1 MARSILTGN
10 YTAPGPTF
18 GYHQDGKLFYARPM
32 ESMQISA
39 LDGTEA
45 EFLVYR
51 PKMPHKVPSI
61 YDHPSTYILEGF
73 VCRQRYMPLWEGER
87 SLQRTTH
94 TLNKGKANEQE
105 LEWQAR
111 YYNGLVLSN

>member
-1 MARSILTGN
+1 
-10 YTAPGPTF
+10 
-18 GYHQDGKLFYARPM
+18 M

-51 PKMPHKVPSI
+51 PKMPHKVPSV

-73 VCRQRYMPLWEGER
+73 VCRQRYRPLWEGER
-87 SLQRTTH
+87 SFSEQH
-94 TLNKGKANEQE
+94 TPWIRAKLTSKSFLSGKQDITMGWRLAT
-105 LEWQAR
+105 R
-111 YYNGLVLSN
+111 PDV